1 MQENNPIYGKPPP
14 IQFNNHIHPWGHE
27 YLSCVM
33 VSWSTLKTTPC
44 TNLHM
49 TDQPQLVEQDIG
61 KICVNNKETGLW
73 RLTLSDPGG
82 LGTLYLA
89 RYIARTML

>member
-49 TDQPQLVEQDIG
+49 TDQPQLVEQDI
-61 KICVNNKETGLW
+61 
-73 RLTLSDPGG
+73 
-82 LGTLYLA
+82 Y
-89 RYIARTML
+89 